1 MASLTKRN
9 GKWQAR
15 VRRKGFPTQTKSFTH
30 KDDAQ
35 RWVRLTETQIET
47 HELPKA
53 PPCYPSFKEA
63 IQRYSQEVSIFK
75 KGHAPEKYRLA
86 KLAQLKWAAKP
97 LNEICSSHI
106 AELRLSRIKEVTPP
120 TVRKELYLISSIFE
134 TARKEW
140 GFTRLTNPVSSIRM
154 PSAANPRRT
163 RIPPETLTRLMEAV
177 EVSNP
182 LLPTLIIVALETG
195 MRRSE
200 LIRLKWTDINKD
212 VAYLEDTKNGHSR
225 YVPLSDTAPQA
236 IDTLPKQSEEV
247 FPMSANAVRLA
258 WERLKNKHNIEG
270 LRFHDLRHEAISRMF
285 DEGLTVPEVASI
297 SGHRTVSMLFRYAHT
312 QSIFSKNLLD

>member
-15 VRRKGFPTQTKSFTH
+15 VRRKGFPTQTKSFSH

-53 PPCYPSFKEA
+53 PPSYPSFKET
-63 IQRYSQEVSIFK
+63 IQRYSQEISIFK
-75 KGHAPEKYRLA
+75 KGHNPEKYRLA
-86 KLAQLKWAAKP
+86 KLTQLKWATKP

-177 EVSNP
+177 EVSNHP

-212 VAYLEDTKNGHSR
+212 MAYLEDTKNGHSR
-225 YVPLSDTAPQA
+225 YVPLSDTARQA

-312 QSIFSKNLLD
+312 QNIKFLI

>member
-63 IQRYSQEVSIFK
+63 IGRYTEEVSIFK

-86 KLAQLKWAAKP
+86 KLAQLKWATKP

-163 RIPPETLTRLMEAV
+163 RIPPETLTKLMEAV
-177 EVSNP
+177 KVSNHP
-182 LLPTLIIVALETG
+182 VLPTLIIVALETG

-200 LIRLKWTDINKD
+200 LIRLKWTDINKGM
-212 VAYLEDTKNGHSR
+212 AYLEDTKNGHSR
-225 YVPLSDTAPQA
+225 HVPLSDAARQA
-236 IDTLPKQSEEV
+236 IASQPKQSEEV

-258 WERLKNKHNIEG
+258 WERLKKKHSIEG

-285 DEGLTVPEVASI
+285 EEGLTVPEVASI

-312 QSIFSKNLLD
+312 HLVYIQKN